1 MAVAHHLII
10 EMADAKK
17 TKFLVVDDD
26 ESLLDLIEIILD
38 AAGFESTIVSN
49 APDALKTVSDKS
61 QNLDGVILDL
71 NLQDF
76 PGERMIDDLRRL
88 APGLP
93 IYITSGCLAEEI
105 HERLE
110 GRQVDGIITKPF
122 RSADL
127 TSKLRTGL
135 EQRSIQEPSSEGA

>member
-1 MAVAHHLII
+1 
-10 EMADAKK
+10 MADAKK
-17 TKFLVVDDD
+17 TKFLVIDDD

-38 AAGFESTIVSN
+38 TAGIESTIVSN
-49 APDALKTVSDKS
+49 APDALKTISEDC

-76 PGERMIDDLRRL
+76 PGERMVDDIRKR
-88 APGLP
+88 APELP
-93 IYITSGCLAEEI
+93 IFITSGCLEEEI

-127 TSKLRTGL
+127 TSKLKTEL
-135 EQRSIQEPSSEGA
+135 EQRLIREPSSEGA